1 MTATVPREVEE
12 LAAPDRAVGDSMTV
26 AAWTAV
32 SRATG
37 VLRGVTIAAVL
48 GATFFANTYQFTN
61 ALPNLVY
68 YGFLGGAQFT
78 SLLIPALVRHIDVG
92 DTRAAGRV
100 AGGFF
105 GIVATAAIA
114 ATPIAVLLAPF
125 ALGGSR
131 TSQALVLMLMPQIL
145 LYGVIGS
152 ASAVMNA
159 HRKFALA
166 AAAPALENLG
176 TIAVLVLV
184 FFLYPEGR
192 ALQNAPLGELL
203 LLGLGTTAAVGV
215 HAAAQWW
222 GARRVGVVLL
232 PRPGWRFPEVREV
245 VRRAVP
251 SLGQAALAAVQLLVL
266 LAFANL
272 VAGGVVAFQLA
283 MNFYF
288 LPVALGATP
297 VALSLAPR
305 LSRMTGG
312 GQLVVFRDTYVRG
325 VAYALFLAVP
335 AAVAYLVL
343 AWPIARAVSF
353 GGFGTGAGIAL
364 IAAAVMTLSLGVVGE
379 TLFLVTTYACYA
391 RGDTRTPLRGMALQ
405 TLICLAIASAAFAVH
420 GVQVLTVL
428 GIAQSAGA
436 LAGAGYLGARLL
448 HVLPRGTETLLRPIV
463 RIVALSVV
471 MVVPA
476 YLVATVCWRLI
487 GGAGGALVGVLL
499 AAVVGATVYFAGQ
512 VRMRAPEMSWVRGAL
527 PLDRLRLLA
536 ARIPRPS
543 PTSVLARPGIT
554 FGLLLGCAT
563 FGVLVGVSPEYAVL
577 GLVAIGVL
585 VCVYLRPEVAAYVVI
600 FLTPLVAGIDRGTI
614 VPVFRPNEALALL
627 VGAGLGLRWL
637 MRLRTGGL
645 RLPRLDRVDAAL
657 LALAACN
664 SVVPLMM
671 MLVRQRPIT
680 GDDLQYALVLWKYL
694 AVYALVRT
702 AVTSMRH
709 VRNCLVLSLASTV
722 LVCAIGIFQSLGLFG
737 VPALLE
743 RFYAPFGVDRV
754 LDIGRGSST
763 LSLPAAVADLAIANL
778 AIVVGM
784 LMRGLA
790 KKNWQKVMLLGVAV
804 VCVLGVGAAAEFST
818 MIGLVVAF
826 LALAVVTGSRRLLA
840 QAVPALFAAGIV
852 LWPVISN
859 RLAGFQSAS
868 GLPPSW
874 VERLRNLTTYFLP
887 ELTSDGNWWLGV
899 RVAARVPVS
908 QNEFGWVWIESGYI
922 WLLWGGGLPLVVA
935 FIFFAWATMS
945 KAKQLA
951 RRADDAAA
959 VVGIAVFVFVASD
972 VVVMAFDP
980 HLTYRG
986 SGDLL
991 FFLLALLR
999 PLPDISG
1006 KERQREAVT
1015 RAVHGRERTDL
1026 HRPQGPQARGSACGG
1041 GSLRDGYLPP

>member
-1 MTATVPREVEE
+1 MTATVSQDVAE

-26 AAWTAV
+26 AAWTVV

-61 ALPNLVY
+61 SLPNLVY

-105 GIVATAAIA
+105 GLVAAAALA
-114 ATPIAVLLAPF
+114 ATPIAVLLAPL
-125 ALGGSR
+125 ALGGSG
-131 TSQALVLMLMPQIL
+131 TSRALVLMLMPQIL
-145 LYGVIGS
+145 LYGVVGS
-152 ASAVMNA
+152 ASAIMNA
-159 HRKFALA
+159 YRRFALA
-166 AAAPALENLG
+166 AAAPALENVG
-176 TIAVLVLV
+176 TITVLALV

-192 ALQNAPLGELL
+192 ALQSAPLGELM
-203 LLGLGTTAAVGV
+203 LLGLGTTAAVGL

-232 PRPGWRFPEVREV
+232 PRPGWRFPEVREI

-251 SLGQAALAAVQLLVL
+251 SFVQAGLAAVQLLVL

-288 LPVALGATP
+288 LPIALGATP

-305 LSRMTGG
+305 LSRMTGTA
-312 GQLVVFRDTYVRG
+312 QLVVFRDTYLRG

-335 AAVAYLVL
+335 AAVAYLAL
-343 AWPIARAVSF
+343 AWQIARAVSF

-364 IAAAVMTLSLGVVGE
+364 IAAAVMTLSVGVVGE
-379 TLFLVTTYACYA
+379 TVFLVTTYASYA
-391 RGDTRTPLRGMALQ
+391 RGDTRTPLQGMVLQ
-405 TLICLAIASAAFAVH
+405 TGICLAVASGAFAAH
-420 GVQVLTVL
+420 GANVLMVL
-428 GIAQSAGA
+428 GVAQSAGA
-436 LAGAGYLGARLL
+436 LAGAGYLCARLL
-448 HVLPRGTETLLRPIV
+448 HVLPRGTERVLRPLA
-463 RIVALSVV
+463 RITALSVV
-471 MVVPA
+471 MAVPA
-476 YLVATVCWRLI
+476 YLVATGLWRLL
-487 GGAGGALVGVLL
+487 GGAVGALVGVL
-499 AAVVGATVYFAGQ
+499 AATVVGATVYFAGQ
-512 VRMRAPEMSWVRGAL
+512 VSMRAPEMSWVSGAL
-527 PLDRLRLLA
+527 PLERLRRLGW
-536 ARIPRPS
+536 RIPRPS
-543 PTSVLARPGIT
+543 PVGAFARPGTT
-554 FGLLLGCAT
+554 FGLLFACAA
-563 FGVLVGVSPEYAVL
+563 VGALLAISPEYAVL
-577 GLVAIGVL
+577 GLVAIGVIAC
-585 VCVYLRPEVAAYVVI
+585 VCLRPEVAAYLVI
-600 FLTPLVAGIDRGTI
+600 FVTPLVAGIDRGTI

-637 MRLRTGGL
+637 MRLRTGGF
-645 RLPRLDRVDAAL
+645 RPPRLDRVDVAL
-657 LALAACN
+657 LALAVCN

-671 MLVRQRPIT
+671 MLVRQRQIT

-702 AVTSMRH
+702 AVRTQHH
-709 VRNCLVLSLASTV
+709 VRTCLVLSLASTV
-722 LVCAIGIFQSLGLFG
+722 LVCFIGILQSLGLFG
-737 VPALLE
+737 VPALLA

-790 KKNWQKVMLLGVAV
+790 RSNRQKLVLIGVAV
-804 VCVLGVGAAAEFST
+804 VCILGVGAAAEFST
-818 MIGLVVAF
+818 MIGLMVAF
-826 LALAVVTGSRRLLA
+826 VALAIVTGSRRLLA
-840 QAVPALFAAGIV
+840 QALPALVAAGLV
-852 LWPVISN
+852 LWPVIST

-868 GLPPSW
+868 GLPQSW
-874 VERLRNLTTYFLP
+874 VERLNNLTTYFLP
-887 ELTSDGNWWLGV
+887 QLTSDGNWWLGV

-908 QNEFGWVWIESGYI
+908 QNEFGWVWIESGYV
-922 WLLWGGGLPLVVA
+922 WLLWGGGIPLLAA
-935 FIFFAWATMS
+935 FFFFAWAAMS
-945 KAKQLA
+945 KAKLLA
-951 RRADDAAA
+951 RRCNDATA

-972 VVVMAFDP
+972 LVVMAFDP

-999 PLPDISG
+999 PLPDSPR
-1006 KERQREAVT
+1006 KERHGEAVA
-1015 RAVHGRERTDL
+1015 RAVHGRERPDRR
-1026 HRPQGPQARGSACGG
+1026 RPQGPQARGGACGSG
-1041 GSLRDGYLPP
+1041 RLRDGHLPT

>member
-1 MTATVPREVEE
+1 MTATVPQDVAE

-26 AAWTAV
+26 AAWTVV

-61 ALPNLVY
+61 SLPNLVY

-78 SLLIPALVRHIDVG
+78 SLLIPALVRHIDAG
-92 DTRAAGRV
+92 DSRAAGRV

-105 GIVATAAIA
+105 GLVAAAAVA
-114 ATPIAVLLAPF
+114 ATPIAVLLAPL
-125 ALGGSR
+125 ALGGAR

-145 LYGVIGS
+145 LYGVVGS
-152 ASAVMNA
+152 ASAIMNA
-159 HRKFALA
+159 HRRFALA

-176 TIAVLVLV
+176 TITVLVLV
-184 FFLYPEGR
+184 FVLYPEGR

-203 LLGLGTTAAVGV
+203 LLGLGTTAAVGA

-232 PRPGWRFPEVREV
+232 PRPGWRYPEVREI

-251 SLGQAALAAVQLLVL
+251 SFVQATLAAVQLLVL

-305 LSRMTGG
+305 LSRMTGA
-312 GQLVVFRDTYVRG
+312 GQLVVFRDTYLRG

-391 RGDTRTPLRGMALQ
+391 RGDTRTPLQGMALQ
-405 TLICLAIASAAFAVH
+405 TGVCLAVASAAFAVH
-420 GVQVLTVL
+420 GVHVLTVL
-428 GIAQSAGA
+428 GVAQSAGA
-436 LAGAGYLGARLL
+436 LAGAACLGTRLL
-448 HVLPRGTETLLRPIV
+448 HVLPRGTEKVLRPLV
-463 RIVALSVV
+463 RILALSVV
-471 MVVPA
+471 MAGPA
-476 YLVATVCWRLI
+476 YLVATVCWRLL
-487 GGAGGALVGVLL
+487 GGAGGALVGVVL
-499 AAVVGATVYFAGQ
+499 AAGIGATVYFAGQ
-512 VRMRAPEMSWVRGAL
+512 VSMRAPEVSWVSGAL

-536 ARIPRPS
+536 ARIPRPA
-543 PTSVLARPGIT
+543 PTSALARPGTT
-554 FGLLLGCAT
+554 FGLLLACAA
-563 FGVLVGVSPEYAVL
+563 FGVLVAFEPQYAVL
-577 GLVAIGVL
+577 GLAAIGVL
-585 VCVYLRPEVAAYVVI
+585 ACVYLKPEVAAYLVI
-600 FLTPLVAGIDRGTI
+600 FATPLVAGIDRGTI

-637 MRLRTGGL
+637 MRLRTGGF

-657 LALAACN
+657 LVLATCN
-664 SVVPLMM
+664 SVMPLMM
-671 MLVRQRPIT
+671 MLVRERAIT

-702 AVTSMRH
+702 AVTTTRQ
-709 VRNCLVLSLASTV
+709 VRNCLFLSLASTV
-722 LVCAIGIFQSLGLFG
+722 LVCMIGIFQSLGLFG

-778 AIVVGM
+778 AVVVGM
-784 LMRGLA
+784 LMRCLA
-790 KKNWQKVMLLGVAV
+790 KTNRQKLVLVGVAV

-826 LALAVVTGSRRLLA
+826 VALAIVTGSRRLLA

-852 LWPVISN
+852 LWPVIST

-887 ELTSDGNWWLGV
+887 QLTSDGNWWLGV

-922 WLLWGGGLPLVVA
+922 WLLWGGGIPLVVA
-935 FIFFAWATMS
+935 FFFFAWATMS

-951 RRADDAAA
+951 RRANDATA

-972 VVVMAFDP
+972 LVVMAFDP

-999 PLPDISG
+999 PLPETSG
-1006 KERQREAVT
+1006 KERQREAVA
-1015 RAVHGRERTDL
+1015 RAVHGRERADL
-1026 HRPQGPQARGSACGG
+1026 RRPQGPQARGGACGG
-1041 GSLRDGYLPP
+1041 GSLRDGHLSP